1 MRNDLAMVFPGQG
14 AQSVGMMREF
24 AAVSPAVAER
34 FERAS
39 AVLGFDLWKLV
50 QEGPADE
57 LNKTMNTQPALLAAS
72 VATWD
77 VWCANGGPEPAF
89 MAGHSFG
96 EYTALVCSGALA
108 YEDAVA
114 LVADRGR
121 FMQEAVAPGSGA
133 VFAVLGLDAGPL
145 SAICAEAAQG
155 QVVQCANLNAP
166 GQVVLSGDR
175 AAVERAGALA
185 KEKGAKKVIP
195 LAVSVPVHCA
205 LMNAAAEKFAPRI
218 AGIAFQTPRIP
229 VIHNVDVEPH
239 PEPAAIRD
247 ILVRQLAAGVRWS
260 ETIERF
266 AKSGVRAVVECGP
279 GKVLTPLVKRCAG
292 GLATYSLAA
301 PADVTAAIAALENQ
315 S

>member
-24 AAVSPAVAER
+24 SAASPAVAAR

-39 AVLGFDLWKLV
+39 AVLGFDLWTLV
-50 QEGPADE
+50 QDGPAE
-57 LNKTMNTQPALLAAS
+57 ALNRTANTQPALLAAS

-77 VWCANGGPEPAF
+77 VWCAQGGPEPAF

-121 FMQEAVAPGSGA
+121 FMQEAVAAGQGA
-133 VFAVLGLDAGPL
+133 MAAVLGLDAGPL
-145 SAICAEAAQG
+145 AEVCAEAAQG
-155 QVVQCANLNAP
+155 EIVQCANLNAP

-175 AAVERAGALA
+175 AAVERAGTIA
-185 KEKGAKKVIP
+185 KARGAKKVIP
-195 LAVSVPVHCA
+195 LSVSVPAHCA
-205 LMNAAAEKFAPRI
+205 LMNAAAAKFAPRV
-218 AGIAFQTPRIP
+218 GVIAFTAPRIP
-229 VIHNVDVEPH
+229 VIHNVDVEAH
-239 PEPAAIRD
+239 AEPAAIRD
-247 ILVRQLAAGVRWS
+247 VLIRQLASSVRWS

-266 AKSGVRAVVECGP
+266 AKSGVRTVVECGP
-279 GKVLTPLVKRCAG
+279 GKVLTPLVRRCAAE
-292 GLATYSLAA
+292 LATFSLAL
-301 PADVTAAIAALENQ
+301 PADVTAAIAALESQ
-315 S
+315 A